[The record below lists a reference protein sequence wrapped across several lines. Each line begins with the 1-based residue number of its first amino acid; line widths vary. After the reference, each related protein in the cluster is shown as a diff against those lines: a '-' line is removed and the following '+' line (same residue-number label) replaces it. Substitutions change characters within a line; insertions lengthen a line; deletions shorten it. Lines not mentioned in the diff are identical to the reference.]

1 MWSHGATVLIYVMMG
16 LALVSGGTV
25 DVDDIE
31 RVMYYREACDKLLG
45 LGTSHGKAAVR
56 DAQAACKTLDFS
68 FLDIEDKRQLL
79 SLRYSKPSTPSNT
92 NTFLGKTEEEK
103 AVFL

>member
-1 MWSHGATVLIYVMMG
+1 MG

-31 RVMYYREACDKLLG
+31 QVMYYREACDKLLG

-68 FLDIEDKRQLL
+68 FLDAEDKRQLL
-79 SLRYSKPSTPSNT
+79 SLRYKNQVPKVWYVLEETGM
-92 NTFLGKTEEEK
+92 FGREKKEEEEK
-103 AVFL
+103 AVSFKKLERV